1 MAADDVTLVIDEA
14 KSDMEKSLRS
24 LRIELQKIRTGRAN
38 PALLENVQVDYYGTP
53 TPLRQLANLS
63 APDPRLIVVSPY
75 DRGALADIE
84 RAIRAANLGFTPNN
98 DGKLIRIP
106 IPPLTE
112 ERRKDLVK
120 QVKKMA
126 EEHKIGVRD
135 ARRGALAMLKDL
147 EDDGSLSKDDKHRV
161 DKQVQDV
168 TDEYVAKIDE
178 MIAHKEKEV
187 LEV

>member
-1 MAADDVTLVIDEA
+1 MAAEDVGIVLDEA

-63 APDPRLIVVSPY
+63 APDPRLIVVAPY
-75 DRGALADIE
+75 DRGALGDIE
-84 RAIRAANLGFTPNN
+84 RSIRAANLGFTPNN
-98 DGKLIRIP
+98 DGKIVRIP

-147 EDDGSLSKDDKHRV
+147 EDDGSLSSDDKRRS
-161 DKQVQDV
+161 DKTVQDL
-168 TDEYVAKIDE
+168 TDSYVAKIDE

>member
-1 MAADDVTLVIDEA
+1 MAGDDIAIVLGEA
-14 KSDMEKSLRS
+14 KDEMEKSLRS
-24 LRIELQKIRTGRAN
+24 LRIELQKVRTGRAN
-38 PALLENVQVDYYGTP
+38 PALLENVSVDYYGTP

-75 DRGALADIE
+75 DRGAIGDLE
-84 RAIRAANLGFTPNN
+84 RAIRTANLGFTPNN
-98 DGKLIRIP
+98 DGKIIRIP

-135 ARRGALAMLKDL
+135 ARRSAMEMVKEL
-147 EDDGSLSKDDKHRV
+147 EDDGTISADDKRRV
-161 DKQVQDV
+161 EKQVQDL
-168 TDEYVAKIDE
+168 TDDYVKKIDE

>member
-1 MAADDVTLVIDEA
+1 MAADDVKLVLDEA

-24 LRIELQKIRTGRAN
+24 LRLELQKVRTGRAN
-38 PALLENVQVDYYGTP
+38 PAVLDNVQVDYYGTP
-53 TPLRQLANLS
+53 TPLRQLANFS
-63 APDPRLIVVSPY
+63 VPDPRLIMVSPY
-75 DRGALADIE
+75 DRGALGEIE
-84 RAIRAANLGFTPNN
+84 RALKAANLGFTPNN
-98 DGKLIRIP
+98 DGKVIRLP
-106 IPPLTE
+106 IPALTE

-120 QVKKMA
+120 QVKKLA

-135 ARRGALAMLKDL
+135 ARRGALALLKDL
-147 EDDGSLSKDDKHRV
+147 EDDGSLSSDDKRRV
-161 DKQVQDV
+161 DKQVQDL